1 MAPTAANP
9 PPASPSPT
17 QVHPARVRVLHPG
30 GGRETTG
37 PVVYWMLR
45 DQRLADNWAL
55 LHAAGL
61 AAAAVPAAPV
71 AVAFALFPRPFLL
84 GARRRQLGF
93 LLRGLRRLAA
103 DARAR
108 GLPFFFLEGGPAEVP
123 ALVRRLGA
131 SALVADFSPL
141 RPVREALESVIG
153 ELRLDAPGVAVHQ
166 VSVIQFSQ
174 P

>member
-1 MAPTAANP
+1 M
-9 PPASPSPT
+9 
-17 QVHPARVRVLHPG
+17 
-30 GGRETTG
+30 
-37 PVVYWMLR
+37 YWMLR

-61 AAAAVPAAPV
+61 AAASAPAAPV
-71 AVAFALFPRPFLL
+71 AIAFALFPRPFLL

-108 GLPFFFLEGGPAEVP
+108 GLPFFLLEGGPAEVP
-123 ALVRRLGA
+123 ALVLRLGA

-141 RPVREALESVIG
+141 RPVREALEAVVG
-153 ELRLDAPGVAVHQ
+153 ELRRDVADMAVHQ
-166 VSVIQFSQ
+166 VSALESLESYSKTD
-174 P
+174 